1 MLTAVIL
8 SNINPIFAKLIYQ
21 SGLSPSQLYFVVL
34 LITGLLLAVYQVVEM
49 EHGVK
54 WGMTKDDWLG
64 TVIAAVTGGT
74 IAPLLF
80 FEGLNMVNAST
91 SIILTSL
98 LPFFVVI
105 MAVLLLKESFTPR
118 LLFGGALIVAGLASL
133 LWKDIMAF
141 NFRPGVGM
149 IVLSSL
155 CTSFT
160 IIGHKKFVKHR
171 HIDSI
176 VLVRTLISIVLVGGW
191 MLLTDS
197 GGFGFLVQPQNIW
210 LILALPICSFF
221 IPFFLYFRALAN
233 LTASDAGVMEAF
245 GRIFGIIA
253 AATILGEALGPEHL
267 LSTVLASFGILIIN
281 VPLTKWRIAPSRLPV
296 VGPLRK

>member
-1 MLTAVIL
+1 MLGAVIL
-8 SNINPIFAKLIYQ
+8 SNITPVFAKLIYE

-49 EHGVK
+49 EHGGK
-54 WGMTKDDWLG
+54 WGMTKEDWLG
-64 TVIAAVTGGT
+64 TVIAAITGGT

-80 FEGLNMVNAST
+80 FEGLSMVNAST

-118 LLFGGALIVAGLASL
+118 LLLGGALIVAGLGAL
-133 LWKDIMAF
+133 LWKDIVAF
-141 NFRPGVGM
+141 NFRPGVGL
-149 IVLSSL
+149 IILSSL
-155 CTSFT
+155 CSSFT

-176 VLVRTLISIVLVGGW
+176 VLVRTCISIVLVGGW
-191 MLLTDS
+191 MMYTKPE
-197 GGFGFLVQPQNIW
+197 GFSFLVEPQNVW
-210 LILALPICSFF
+210 LMLALPICSFF
-221 IPFFLYFRALAN
+221 IPFFLYFRALQN
-233 LTASDAGVMEAF
+233 LTASDAGVMEAL
-245 GRIFGIIA
+245 GRIFGIVA
-253 AATILGEALGPEHL
+253 AAAILGEALGPQHVV
-267 LSTVLASFGILIIN
+267 STILATFGVLIIN

-296 VGPLRK
+296 TGPLRK